1 MEYLERFGL
10 ARDPFRNEPQPE
22 FWFESR
28 AANEARARLLRCLQ
42 QGKELSVL
50 CGEVGSGTSTLTRI
64 VLDELDPD
72 RFEVGMVVVG
82 RGVEPAWL
90 RRAVA
95 NQLGIEAPAA
105 DRADAMRQLYE
116 RLVELRHAGRR
127 AVIAIDEAQALA
139 GSEALGELVAMLNF
153 EADDALLLS
162 ALLVGSVD
170 LDAMLARESSLLGRC
185 DLRVRLGALGGEE
198 ARAYLAHRIR
208 VAGGDPALL
217 PSDVADTI
225 AERAGG
231 LPRRMNALA
240 DNALFEAHLAGRQ
253 QPVVADV
260 ERAAR
265 DLPWAQTPADTA
277 SVLSPTPRVSD
288 GPQEGKPDATP
299 AFRSAGAPLDRHARA
314 AASAALAAI
323 DVPDLDAALGD
334 PIDEEMEGTL
344 EESQPPSPPARTP
357 EPSAPDLQASRT
369 WSRARLASL
378 DDEVIGSTPPVPDE
392 SEIDGLFIDLVD
404 AEPDPPRR
412 R

>member
-10 ARDPFRNEPQPE
+10 SRDPFRNEPQLE
-22 FWFESR
+22 FWFENR
-28 AANEARARLLRCLQ
+28 AASEARARLLRCLQ

-95 NQLGIEAPAA
+95 SQLGIEAPAT

-116 RLVELRHAGRR
+116 RLVELRQAGRR

-162 ALLVGSVD
+162 VLLVGSAD

-185 DLRVRLGALGGEE
+185 DLRVRLGALGGAE

-208 VAGGDPALL
+208 VAGGEPALL
-217 PSDVADTI
+217 ASDVADTI

-240 DNALFEAHLAGRQ
+240 DNTLFEAHLAGREL
-253 QPVVADV
+253 PAVVDV

-265 DLPWAQTPADTA
+265 DLPWAQTSVDTT
-277 SVLSPTPRVSD
+277 SDLSRVSSD
-288 GPQEGKPDATP
+288 SDEVSEPKPDAAP
-299 AFRSAGAPLDRHARA
+299 AFRSGGAALDRQARA
-314 AASAALAAI
+314 AAHAALAAI
-323 DVPDLDAALGD
+323 DVPDLDAELGD
-334 PIDEEMEGTL
+334 PLEEEMEGTL
-344 EESQPPSPPARTP
+344 EESRPP
-357 EPSAPDLQASRT
+357 EPDPRASRT
-369 WSRARLASL
+369 WTRQRLATL
-378 DDEVIGSTPPVPDE
+378 DDEVIGSAPPVPDE
-392 SEIDGLFIDLVD
+392 SEIDGLFVDLVD
-404 AEPDPPRR
+404 AESDPPSRLR
-412 R
+412 